1 MKPNRCLFVLAMF
14 VFSPSLFA
22 ESEKPNLK
30 GGSWL
35 IGIQMVVPNATGPST
50 GPVQYQRCLSPE
62 NAQETMLTLPR
73 GTPCVLD
80 NKSMTRDKLSWQF
93 TCEQRGMKTK
103 INGNIFFR
111 NDTLSGEIL
120 SATQGE
126 NNIKITT
133 KLSARYLGECV
144 KVASPEKP
152 VNKKNLP
159 AYSE

>member
-1 MKPNRCLFVLAMF
+1 MRCLVVLALM
-14 VFSPSLFA
+14 VFSSPVFA

-30 GGSWL
+30 EGAWL
-35 IGIQMVVPNATGPST
+35 IGIQMMVPNATGPST
-50 GPVQYQRCLSPE
+50 GPMQYQRCLSPD

-111 NDTLSGEIL
+111 NDTLNGEIF

-133 KLSARYLGECV
+133 KLSARYIGECV
-144 KVASPEKP
+144 KVAVPDRPAK
-152 VNKKNLP
+152 KKNLP
-159 AYSE
+159 AYAE